1 MIRLFFKIYLP
12 ILLLTAG
19 LNGCINLK
27 TINAFSSSA
36 LESTLK
42 FEDLE
47 YSFKQNCLDNC
58 HNQSITNL
66 ILDPQI
72 CDCIANEKAD
82 SVTSII
88 YHAVKG
94 YFEGLV
100 KLSDNKL
107 TSYKTDP
114 LSKPL
119 TAFKYGSFSLEKT
132 QIEAYSNI
140 SGILL
145 RAFTDKYRGHQLKK
159 FLKAGNE
166 PIKELMGVL
175 DFNLSANLIG
185 KLKVQKQAIKEIY
198 FDLTKDV
205 TLSTYDK
212 RKAVEEYY
220 QLTDKIEQREKELL
234 TYSKTLKK
242 LAEGHQKLVDNIGK
256 MNGDEFKEVA
266 ISYAS
271 DIQDLISEFN
281 KIANK

>member
-1 MIRLFFKIYLP
+1 MIRLFFKTYLP
-12 ILLLTAG
+12 ILFLTAG

-27 TINAFSSSA
+27 TINVFSSSA
-36 LESTLK
+36 LESTLE

-47 YSFKQNCLDNC
+47 YNFKQNCLDNC
-58 HNQSITNL
+58 HNKSLTDL
-66 ILDPQI
+66 ILDPKS
-72 CDCIANEKAD
+72 CDCKANEKAD
-82 SVTSII
+82 SVTLLI
-88 YHAVKG
+88 YQAVKG

-100 KLSDNKL
+100 KLSENKL

-114 LSKPL
+114 LSKSL
-119 TAFKYGSFSLEKT
+119 TAFKYGSFTLEKT
-132 QIEAYSNI
+132 QVEAYSNI

-145 RAFTDKYRGHQLKK
+145 RAFTDKYRGHKLKE
-159 FLKAGNE
+159 FLIAGNE
-166 PIKELMGVL
+166 PIKELIGVL
-175 DFNLSANLIG
+175 DFNLSANLVG

-198 FDLTKDV
+198 FDLTKDP

-220 QLTDKIEQREKELL
+220 QLTDKIEKKEKELL
-234 TYSKTLKK
+234 TYSKTMKK

-256 MNGDEFKEVA
+256 MSSDEFKEMA

-281 KIANK
+281 KVTHK